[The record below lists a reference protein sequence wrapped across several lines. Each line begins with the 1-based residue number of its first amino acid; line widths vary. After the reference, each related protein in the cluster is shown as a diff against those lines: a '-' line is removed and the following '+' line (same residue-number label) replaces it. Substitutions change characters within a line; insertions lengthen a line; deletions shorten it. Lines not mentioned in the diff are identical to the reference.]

1 MSKIIIY
8 TRQFCGY
15 CEAAKNLLQIKNV
28 EFTEYD
34 ASYDADI
41 RKELSEKLN
50 VKNPTFPQ
58 IFIGETAIG
67 GCDELYEL
75 EKSNKLDELLKE
87 YKG

>member
-1 MSKIIIY
+1 
-8 TRQFCGY
+8 
-15 CEAAKNLLQIKNV
+15 
-28 EFTEYD
+28 
-34 ASYDADI
+34 
-41 RKELSEKLN
+41 LSEKLN

-58 IFIGETAIG
+58 IFIGDTAIG